1 MRVLVFGAGVLGTYL
16 AHSLIKAGNDVTML
30 ARGKRYDQLNHT
42 GLVIKHYF
50 QRKTTVDKLKV
61 IDELKEDDLYDLI
74 FVVMKYNQ
82 FPSVFLTLA
91 NNISKNVVFIGN
103 NANPKKMELEIQELS
118 KFEKKIGFGFQVSAG
133 LREDSG
139 RVVSIHGKGNVVFG
153 DLHGDFSLQEAVLSA
168 FNSHYKVT
176 IEKDIE
182 AWLLTHYTF
191 ILPMNS
197 VLFINDFDAKK
208 LSKSKAD
215 LNRMIEATDEGV
227 KVLKENGINI
237 TPASQ
242 GKLIS
247 DYKKLYYFAMKIYF
261 KLPMNKVVSGS
272 FDEIVAL
279 YKEFETLKNKTKVD
293 IKNWNELEKNSI
305 KKYNKNRMA

>member
-1 MRVLVFGAGVLGTYL
+1 M
-16 AHSLIKAGNDVTML
+16 
-30 ARGKRYDQLNHT
+30 
-42 GLVIKHYF
+42 
-50 QRKTTVDKLKV
+50 
-61 IDELKEDDLYDLI
+61 
-74 FVVMKYNQ
+74 
-82 FPSVFLTLA
+82 
-91 NNISKNVVFIGN
+91 
-103 NANPKKMELEIQELS
+103 
-118 KFEKKIGFGFQVSAG
+118 
-133 LREDSG
+133 REDSG

-279 YKEFETLKNKTKVD
+279 YKEFETLKNKTKVE